1 MSRGV
6 AGFSGSAARR
16 GRLSANLTADQLAI
30 QVGVAEQ
37 TVLRW
42 ERGEVSPTA
51 DHLGVL
57 AEALDVTPADLLP
70 RRTSHEPTLRD
81 LRHFCGLSIQAAA
94 DRTKLSASGIVRL
107 ERGVSSLSSDAASA
121 LANAYH
127 VAADEVNQ
135 AHRATQQLRLAQA
148 KSKTKQ
154 HSR

>member
-16 GRLSANLTADQLAI
+16 GRLSADLTADQLAV

-51 DHLGVL
+51 DHLGAL
-57 AEALDVTPADLLP
+57 AEALDITPADLLP
-70 RRTSHEPTLRD
+70 RRRSHEPTLRD
-81 LRHFCGLSIQAAA
+81 LRHFCGLSIRAAA

-107 ERGVSSLSSDAASA
+107 ERGVSSLPSDAASA
-121 LANAYH
+121 LANAYNIG
-127 VAADEVNQ
+127 VNEVNQ
-135 AHRATQQLRLAQA
+135 AHLATQRLRLEQA
-148 KSKTKQ
+148 KSKTR